1 MSHEPESKPVEYND
15 NALDSIGLKSG
26 NGFVKEIESGKLS
39 YLKGMEVD
47 ADRLTNIAPVPSHS
61 SPKMEPFK
69 ESVLYMDKSVMERE
83 VPELIVCYKEN
94 TYHVKDICVDEGVP
108 LQDKFLF
115 DTDAHEKNES
125 ERDMNNEMVKEKSDL
140 GMLIPDMMKSS
151 SQKKNVDLYLPV
163 PGVLVSSEK
172 KGLKYD
178 LFLDCNSKHLMRTEE
193 VDYVTKNVTND
204 ASKEILSLRDLFS
217 MSELGTRFTPSNAS
231 NHSMDKIEEQ
241 SLLCPRENAVLETDS
256 AGEESANCGEKISV
270 SSALVSAAEELD
282 NGCEAATLAIPTQD
296 PAYQEADHGNK
307 EAILVSPTHISAA
320 EESDSKEKELAS
332 HALDSISEEVTRRV
346 VDERPYDS
354 KAETQSISSDNVS
367 STPTGS
373 PTHISAA
380 EEPDS
385 KETKLASHAL
395 DSISEEVT
403 RRIVDELPYDSKTET
418 QSISLDNVSP
428 APTGS
433 AREPPQNNGAQILSR
448 FEDPNAESLSGG
460 QLQYADG
467 ESSFSS
473 SGPLFGLIS
482 HSGPVAYSGSVSL
495 RSDSSTTSTRSF
507 AFPILQSEW
516 NSSPVRMA
524 KADRRHFQKPR
535 KWMQGLLCCGF

>member
-1 MSHEPESKPVEYND
+1 MSHEPEYND

-39 YLKGMEVD
+39 YLKGMEGD

-69 ESVLYMDKSVMERE
+69 ESVFYMDKSVMERE
-83 VPELIVCYKEN
+83 LPELIVCYKEN
-94 TYHVKDICVDEGVP
+94 TYHVKDICVDDGAP

-115 DTDAHEKNES
+115 DTDANEKNVS
-125 ERDMNNEMVKEKSDL
+125 ERDMNNEMVKEMSDP

-151 SQKKNVDLYLPV
+151 SEKQNVDLYLPV
-163 PGVLVSSEK
+163 PDALVSSEK

-178 LFLDCNSKHLMRTEE
+178 LFPDCDPKHLMLKEK
-193 VDYVTKNVTND
+193 VDYVTKKDADD
-204 ASKEILSLRDLFS
+204 ASKEILSLRDLFL
-217 MSELGTRFTPSNAS
+217 MSELGTKFTQSNAS
-231 NHSMDKIEEQ
+231 NHSMDKAEQ
-241 SLLCPRENAVLETDS
+241 QPLLCPRENAILETDS
-256 AGEESANCGEKISV
+256 ASEESENCSEKTISV

-296 PAYQEADHGNK
+296 PAYQEADHGHK
-307 EAILVSPTHISAA
+307 EAVLVSPTHISAA
-320 EESDSKEKELAS
+320 E
-332 HALDSISEEVTRRV
+332 
-346 VDERPYDS
+346 
-354 KAETQSISSDNVS
+354 
-367 STPTGS
+367 
-373 PTHISAA
+373 
-380 EEPDS
+380 DS

-403 RRIVDELPYDSKTET
+403 RRIVDDLPYDSKTET
-418 QSISLDNVSP
+418 QSISLDDVSST
-428 APTGS
+428 PTGR
-433 AREPPQNNGAQILSR
+433 AREPQNNGARIFSR

-482 HSGPVAYSGSVSL
+482 HSGRVAYSGSISL

>member
-1 MSHEPESKPVEYND
+1 MSHEPEYND
-15 NALDSIGLKSG
+15 NALDSIGHKSG

-39 YLKGMEVD
+39 YLKGMEGD
-47 ADRLTNIAPVPSHS
+47 ADRLTSIAPVPSHS

-69 ESVLYMDKSVMERE
+69 ESVFYMDKSVMECE
-83 VPELIVCYKEN
+83 LPELIVCYKEN
-94 TYHVKDICVDEGVP
+94 TYHVKDICVDEGAP

-115 DTDAHEKNES
+115 DTDAHEKNVS
-125 ERDMNNEMVKEKSDL
+125 ERDMNNGMVKEMSDP

-151 SQKKNVDLYLPV
+151 SEKQNVDLYLPV
-163 PGVLVSSEK
+163 PDALVSSEK

-178 LFLDCNSKHLMRTEE
+178 LFPDCDPKHLMLKEK
-193 VDYVTKNVTND
+193 VDYVTKKDTED
-204 ASKEILSLRDLFS
+204 ASKEILSLRDLFL
-217 MSELGTRFTPSNAS
+217 MSELGTKFTPSNAS
-231 NHSMDKIEEQ
+231 NHSIDKAEQ
-241 SLLCPRENAVLETDS
+241 QPLLCPRENAILETDS
-256 AGEESANCGEKISV
+256 ASEESENCSEKTISV
-270 SSALVSAAEELD
+270 SPALISAAEELD

-296 PAYQEADHGNK
+296 PAYQEADHGHK
-307 EAILVSPTHISAA
+307 EAVLVSPTHISAA
-320 EESDSKEKELAS
+320 E
-332 HALDSISEEVTRRV
+332 
-346 VDERPYDS
+346 
-354 KAETQSISSDNVS
+354 
-367 STPTGS
+367 
-373 PTHISAA
+373 
-380 EEPDS
+380 DS

-403 RRIVDELPYDSKTET
+403 RRIVDDLPYESKTET
-418 QSISLDNVSP
+418 QSISLDDVSST
-428 APTGS
+428 PTGR
-433 AREPPQNNGAQILSR
+433 AREPQNNGARIFSR
-448 FEDPNAESLSGG
+448 LEDPNAESLSGG

-482 HSGPVAYSGSVSL
+482 HSGRVAYSGSVSL

-507 AFPILQSEW
+507 AFPILHSEW

>member
-1 MSHEPESKPVEYND
+1 MSHEPEYND
-15 NALDSIGLKSG
+15 NALDSIGLKSV

-39 YLKGMEVD
+39 YLKGMEGD

-69 ESVLYMDKSVMERE
+69 ESVFYMDKSVMERE
-83 VPELIVCYKEN
+83 LPELIVCYKEN
-94 TYHVKDICVDEGVP
+94 TYHVKDICVDDGAP

-115 DTDAHEKNES
+115 DTDAHEKNVS
-125 ERDMNNEMVKEKSDL
+125 ERDMNNEMVKEMSDP

-151 SQKKNVDLYLPV
+151 EKQNVDLYLPV
-163 PGVLVSSEK
+163 PDALVSSEK

-178 LFLDCNSKHLMRTEE
+178 LFPDCDPKHLMLKEK
-193 VDYVTKNVTND
+193 VDYVTKKDTDD
-204 ASKEILSLRDLFS
+204 ASKEILSLRDLFL
-217 MSELGTRFTPSNAS
+217 MSELGTKFTQSNAS
-231 NHSMDKIEEQ
+231 NHSMDKAEQ
-241 SLLCPRENAVLETDS
+241 QPLLCPRENAILETDS
-256 AGEESANCGEKISV
+256 ASEESENCSEKTISV

-282 NGCEAATLAIPTQD
+282 NGCEAAALAIPTQD
-296 PAYQEADHGNK
+296 PAYQEADHGHK
-307 EAILVSPTHISAA
+307 EAVLVSPTHISAA
-320 EESDSKEKELAS
+320 E
-332 HALDSISEEVTRRV
+332 
-346 VDERPYDS
+346 
-354 KAETQSISSDNVS
+354 
-367 STPTGS
+367 
-373 PTHISAA
+373 
-380 EEPDS
+380 DS

-403 RRIVDELPYDSKTET
+403 RRIVDDLPYDSKTET
-418 QSISLDNVSP
+418 QSISLDDVSST
-428 APTGS
+428 PTGR
-433 AREPPQNNGAQILSR
+433 AREPQNNGARIFSR

-482 HSGPVAYSGSVSL
+482 HSGRVAYSGSVSL

>member
-1 MSHEPESKPVEYND
+1 MSHEPEYND
-15 NALDSIGLKSG
+15 NALDSIGLKSV

-39 YLKGMEVD
+39 YLKGMEGD

-69 ESVLYMDKSVMERE
+69 ESVFYMDKSVMERE
-83 VPELIVCYKEN
+83 LPELIVCYKEN
-94 TYHVKDICVDEGVP
+94 TYHVKDICVDDGAP

-115 DTDAHEKNES
+115 DTDAHEKNVS
-125 ERDMNNEMVKEKSDL
+125 ERDMNNEMVKEMSDP

-151 SQKKNVDLYLPV
+151 SEKQNVDLYLPV
-163 PGVLVSSEK
+163 PDALVSSEK

-178 LFLDCNSKHLMRTEE
+178 LFPDCDPKHLMLKEK
-193 VDYVTKNVTND
+193 VDYVTKKDTDD
-204 ASKEILSLRDLFS
+204 ASKEILSLRDLFL
-217 MSELGTRFTPSNAS
+217 MSELGTKFTQSNAS
-231 NHSMDKIEEQ
+231 NHSMDK
-241 SLLCPRENAVLETDS
+241 CPRENAILETDS
-256 AGEESANCGEKISV
+256 ASEESENCSEKTISV

-282 NGCEAATLAIPTQD
+282 NGCEAAALAIPTQD
-296 PAYQEADHGNK
+296 PAYQEADHGHK
-307 EAILVSPTHISAA
+307 EAVLV
-320 EESDSKEKELAS
+320 
-332 HALDSISEEVTRRV
+332 R
-346 VDERPYDS
+346 
-354 KAETQSISSDNVS
+354 N
-367 STPTGS
+367 
-373 PTHISAA
+373 
-380 EEPDS
+380 
-385 KETKLASHAL
+385 KLASHAL

-403 RRIVDELPYDSKTET
+403 RRIVDDLPYDSKTET
-418 QSISLDNVSP
+418 QAS
-428 APTGS
+428 
-433 AREPPQNNGAQILSR
+433 PQNNGARIFSR

-482 HSGPVAYSGSVSL
+482 HSGRVAYSGSVSL

-524 KADRRHFQKPR
+524 KADRRHFRNLGSGCRAFFAVDFEFFCSVHRLK
-535 KWMQGLLCCGF
+535 